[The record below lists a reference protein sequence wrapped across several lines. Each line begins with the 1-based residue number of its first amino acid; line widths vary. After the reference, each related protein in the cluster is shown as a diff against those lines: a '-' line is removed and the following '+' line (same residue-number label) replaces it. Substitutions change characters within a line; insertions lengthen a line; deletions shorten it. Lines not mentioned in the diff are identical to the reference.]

1 MISIIDT
8 GSEETQSIAS
18 LLDKIGIN
26 YLISQNEV
34 KICGGDKLIF
44 PASNDI
50 NSALKQ
56 LHILNLFS
64 LLRIVKKP
72 ILGINS
78 GMILMSDFISINSK
92 PGLGIFPVK
101 SENISEEN
109 KSDFKLGQKEVLF
122 LNKSKLFFNIKNGE
136 NFYFENSLALP
147 KNEFSTSV
155 FDFNNKQYSS
165 TIEKDNF
172 YGVQFNLE
180 KSGEAGLQLLKN
192 FIDLC

>member
-8 GSEETQSIAS
+8 GSKETQSAAS
-18 LLDKIGIN
+18 LLDRIGIK

-34 KICGGDKLIF
+34 KICGGDKLIL
-44 PASNDI
+44 PASSDI

-64 LLRIVKKP
+64 LLRMVKKP

-78 GMILMSDFISINSK
+78 GMILMSDFISVNSK

-101 SENISEEN
+101 SENIIEEN
-109 KSDFKLGQKEVLF
+109 NSDFKFGQKEVLF

-136 NFYFENSLALP
+136 SFYFENSLALP

-155 FDFNNKQYSS
+155 FEFNNKQYSS

-172 YGVQFNLE
+172 YGIQFIPE
-180 KSGEAGLQLLKN
+180 KSGEAGIQLIKN
-192 FIDLC
+192 FIEL